1 MKAFLCLPPFWPPPA
16 PISVW
21 CTTVPS
27 MPQSSPHQSLDP
39 LLQSTMELTDQ
50 STDMDTDRSAI
61 NLLANHT
68 RENTEAQHRARLS
81 DPTLLLL
88 LMPPTDFTV
97 LMLLSPMEFTP
108 STPQFTMLSMLPQ
121 LLLMLCMLLQLLL
134 TPCTLP
140 QLTMPQLRFTLM
152 RFLPTPTPTPLPM
165 TTQSLPSTPRS
176 SPMEPATL
184 PDLTPLLFPM
194 AESNTSSTLPTVM
207 MDMSLMSLM
216 REPLSTQ
223 RLQHQA

>member
-1 MKAFLCLPPFWPPPA
+1 
-16 PISVW
+16 
-21 CTTVPS
+21 

-108 STPQFTMLSMLPQ
+108 SMPQLLLTAPLLPQ
-121 LLLMLCMLLQLLL
+121 LL
-134 TPCTLP
+134 
-140 QLTMPQLRFTLM
+140 
-152 RFLPTPTPTPLPM
+152 PM
-165 TTQSLPSTPRS
+165 
-176 SPMEPATL
+176 
-184 PDLTPLLFPM
+184 
-194 AESNTSSTLPTVM
+194 
-207 MDMSLMSLM
+207 
-216 REPLSTQ
+216 
-223 RLQHQA
+223 